1 MPLLCHQAPIGRHHV
16 EAVRGFSGAYL
27 GLGGVLLPQSVCA
40 VVGHDPPVPERY
52 WPSSV
57 AGSVPVCAPSR
68 AHVRQSMQENKSETQ
83 IPHGCI

>member
-1 MPLLCHQAPIGRHHV
+1 MTCLRVLTSQTQEGLPYLLHEDDEGRIVPLLCHQAPIGRHHV

-52 WPSSV
+52 
-57 AGSVPVCAPSR
+57 
-68 AHVRQSMQENKSETQ
+68 
-83 IPHGCI
+83 